1 MRKLE
6 PGTLIKE
13 NEELA
18 AQLDLDIRKK
28 FGLLPSEEAAE
39 KVTGKVPKAAAVKA
53 AEKPGEKA
61 AEKVGTKPAVK

>member
-1 MRKLE
+1 L
-6 PGTLIKE
+6 KE

-18 AQLDLDIRKK
+18 AQLDMEIRKE

-39 KVTGKVPKAAAVKA
+39 KASGKVPKA

-61 AEKVGTKPAVK
+61 AERVGAKPAVK